1 MSAEST
7 FVTVSLGERSYDIEI
22 GSGILAD
29 SGRRFRGWLKDRSG
43 SVPASPTAL
52 IVTDA
57 HVGPL
62 HAATV
67 AASLAA
73 DGWKFQTIELP
84 AGETSKSLEVVA
96 QVYDRLIEMQAD
108 RRTVIVAVGGGVMGD
123 LAGFVAASWVRGVPF
138 IQVPTT
144 LLAAV
149 DSSVGGKTGVN
160 HPRAKNMIG
169 AFYQPWGVAIDL
181 DAFQTLP
188 KREYRAGLAE
198 VVKYGVIL
206 DEDFFAELEAGVE
219 RIQAREPEMLQRIV
233 AASCQFKADVVEQDE
248 FEQTGLRAMLNYGHT
263 FAHAF
268 ETLCGYGV
276 LLHGEAVSIGMLY
289 ASRLAERRGLID
301 SAITQRQRSLLER
314 LGLPI
319 SLPPGAMLSNEAIL
333 GRMRLDKKTVAGSLR
348 FILPT
353 KLGHVETV
361 TDVPETDVCAV
372 LDELAPDLTL
382 GQLD

>member
-7 FVTVSLGERSYDIEI
+7 SVTVSLGKRSYDIEI

-73 DGWKFQTIELP
+73 DGWKCQTIELP

-123 LAGFVAASWVRGVPF
+123 LAGFVAATWVRGVPF

-188 KREYRAGLAE
+188 EREYRAGLAE

-206 DEDFFAELEAGVE
+206 EEDFFAELEAGVD

-276 LLHGEAVSIGMLY
+276 LLHGEAVSIGILY
-289 ASRLAERRGLID
+289 ASRLAERRGMID
-301 SAITQRQRSLLER
+301 SAATLRQRSLLER

-319 SLPPGAMLSNEAIL
+319 SLPPGASLSNEAIL
-333 GRMRLDKKTVAGSLR
+333 ERMRLDKKTVAGSLR

-353 KLGHVETV
+353 KIGHVETV
-361 TDVPETDVCAV
+361 TNVPETDVCAV
-372 LDELAPDLTL
+372 LDELRL
-382 GQLD
+382 Q